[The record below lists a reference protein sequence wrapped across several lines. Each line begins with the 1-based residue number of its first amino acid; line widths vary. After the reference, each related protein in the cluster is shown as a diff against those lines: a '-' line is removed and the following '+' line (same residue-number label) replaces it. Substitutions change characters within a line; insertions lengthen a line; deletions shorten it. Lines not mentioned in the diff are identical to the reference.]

1 LIFRVGKELNSPPLL
16 HETTCTLSSPLPSPP
31 PYHLFVLSRERGRE
45 REREKGI
52 PKKSKYG
59 VISKNAVVVVCCKE
73 RKILGLLGS

>member
-1 LIFRVGKELNSPPLL
+1 MHTL
-16 HETTCTLSSPLPSPP
+16 LSSPLPSPLP
-31 PYHLFVLSRERGRE
+31 PLCPFSREWERE

-59 VISKNAVVVVCCKE
+59 VISKNAVVVCCKE

>member
-1 LIFRVGKELNSPPLL
+1 MHTL
-16 HETTCTLSSPLPSPP
+16 LSSPLPSPLP
-31 PYHLFVLSRERGRE
+31 PLCPFSREGERE